1 MVGEVTRQADK
12 TRQVTD
18 AMQQKFEA
26 IKAKVATAKTRPRVY
41 WELDATDPAKPYSV
55 GPGNFV
61 SDLIAM
67 AGGTN
72 IFENVSAPFP
82 QISSEQVVA
91 ADPEVIILSDAAYG
105 ITVDSVAKRPGWQ
118 ALAAVTHQRVAPID
132 DNLVS
137 RPGPRIVEGLEAVA
151 KIIHPELFT

>member
-1 MVGEVTRQADK
+1 MQAQFD
-12 TRQVTD
+12 
-18 AMQQKFEA
+18 A
-26 IKAKVATAKTRPRVY
+26 IKAKVAAATTKPRVF

-61 SDLIAM
+61 HDLINL

-72 IFENVSAPFP
+72 IFAQAESPFP
-82 QISSEQVVA
+82 QVSAEQVVA

-105 ITVDSVAKRPGWQ
+105 ITIESVGQRPGWQ
-118 ALAAVTHQRVAPID
+118 AITAVKQQRVEPID

-137 RPGPRIVEGLEAVA
+137 RPGPRIVEGLEATA
-151 KIIHPELFT
+151 KIIHPELFK